1 MFVEQLELTYYW
13 YSSFESQFDK
23 FAVRLNIQLL
33 YDSAISL
40 VDIYPG
46 EMKTCIHANIFMF
59 IAALLIIAK
68 NWKQPRCPWTIDKLI
83 VLLTYL
89 YNSIVLRNK

>member
-40 VDIYPG
+40 VDIHPG

-59 IAALLIIAK
+59 IAA
-68 NWKQPRCPWTIDKLI
+68 
-83 VLLTYL
+83 
-89 YNSIVLRNK
+89 